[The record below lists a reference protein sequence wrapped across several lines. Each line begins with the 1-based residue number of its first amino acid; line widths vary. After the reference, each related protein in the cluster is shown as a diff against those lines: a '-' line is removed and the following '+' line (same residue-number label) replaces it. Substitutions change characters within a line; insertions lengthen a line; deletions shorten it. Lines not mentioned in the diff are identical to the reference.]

1 MGFIHGKMIK
11 MASKQFTQITPLF
24 LPIESSESMGKDIIQ
39 FATDN
44 YNKAIG
50 ESLIDAKNDAQA
62 ISAFLSEF
70 RESPLTL
77 QAYAKEIERLL
88 LWCIHIAHVN
98 ISSLRRNHLV
108 EYQSFLKNPQ
118 PQKIWCGPKLARKLK
133 DGTVNSAWRPF
144 GSNGLS
150 AVTLNK
156 TITILDSFFNYLV
169 QTNYLTGNPLAV
181 DRRRKKRNSTQSKI
195 IDRYLELDE
204 IHAVLAALTEYPSK
218 DGKHQFQVIRA
229 RYIILLLFYTGLRIA
244 EAAFHKMG
252 NFTQREGNWFL
263 RVIGKGK
270 KLREIPIPDELLK
283 AMAEFRIKV
292 GLPSPQSQ
300 FREKTALIPMEN
312 LKQPIS
318 TRRIN
323 QILKWAFNLGA
334 NKLELDQPR
343 KASKLRS
350 ASAHWLRHS
359 YVTYLLDSGAPLKV
373 AQVNAGHSDIGTTMR
388 YRHVAQTD
396 RHAATRKLSLAK
408 RKKRST

>member
-1 MGFIHGKMIK
+1 MK
-11 MASKQFTQITPLF
+11 MASKQFTQITALF
-24 LPIESSESMGKDIIQ
+24 LPIESSGSMGKNIIE
-39 FATDN
+39 FATDD

-50 ESLIDAKNDAQA
+50 ESLIDAKNDAEA

-88 LWCIHIAHVN
+88 LWCIHVAHVN

-118 PQKIWCGPKLARKLK
+118 PRKIWCGPKLARQLK
-133 DGTVNSAWRPF
+133 DGSVNLAWRPF
-144 GSNGLS
+144 GANGLS
-150 AVTLNK
+150 ATTLNK
-156 TITILDSFFNYLV
+156 IITILDSFFNYLV

-181 DRRRKKRNSTQSKI
+181 ERRRKKRNRAQSKI

-204 IHAVLAALTEYPSK
+204 IHAVLTALSEYPIK
-218 DGKHQFQVIRA
+218 DEDHQFQVVRA

-270 KLREIPIPDELLK
+270 KLREIPVPDELLK
-283 AMAEFRIKV
+283 ALAEFRLKV
-292 GLPSPQSQ
+292 GLPSPQPE
-300 FREKTALIPMEN
+300 FREKTPLIPMQN
-312 LKQPIS
+312 LEQSIS

-323 QILKWAFNLGA
+323 QILKWGFNLGA

-373 AQVNAGHSDIGTTMR
+373 AQEGA
-388 YRHVAQTD
+388 
-396 RHAATRKLSLAK
+396 
-408 RKKRST
+408 

>member
-1 MGFIHGKMIK
+1 MT
-11 MASKQFTQITPLF
+11 SKQSTQITPLF
-24 LPIESSESMGKDIIQ
+24 LPIESSESMGKDIIK

-50 ESLIDAKNDAQA
+50 ESLIDAKNDAEA

-70 RESPLTL
+70 RESSLTL

-88 LWCIHIAHVN
+88 LWCIHVAHVN

-118 PQKIWCGPKLARKLK
+118 PRKIWCGPKLARQLK
-133 DGTVNSAWRPF
+133 DGSVNPAWRPF
-144 GSNGLS
+144 GASGLS
-150 AVTLNK
+150 AATLNK

-181 DRRRKKRNSTQSKI
+181 ERRRKKRNRAQSKI

-204 IHAVLAALTEYPSK
+204 IHAVLAALSEYPINNE
-218 DGKHQFQVIRA
+218 DHQFQIVRA

-263 RVIGKGK
+263 RVTGKGK
-270 KLREIPIPDELLK
+270 KLREIPVPDELLK
-283 AMAEFRIKV
+283 ALAEFRLKV
-292 GLPSPQSQ
+292 GLPSPQPQ
-300 FREKTALIPMEN
+300 FREKTPLVPMQN
-312 LKQPIS
+312 LQQPIS

-323 QILKWAFNLGA
+323 QILKWGFNLGA
-334 NKLELDQPR
+334 NGLELDQPR

-373 AQVNAGHSDIGTTMR
+373 AQENAGHSDIGTTMR

-396 RHAATRKLSLAK
+396 RHAATRTLSLAK
-408 RKKRST
+408 KRKRSTETCQG